1 MPPFFNMLN
10 SPSFRSKS
18 LEKDVPL
25 HLVHELPVSEL
36 QSLYDET
43 VETIRSID
51 HDVSQAEEFQQSA
64 GISPDEDWLHRAK
77 KKRKICLDFAIKASA
92 ALRGRSGI
100 SFEEAYQKR
109 LDEILCEELNP
120 ATVDRIKKEAK
131 ELALDDVGRN

>member
-1 MPPFFNMLN
+1 M
-10 SPSFRSKS
+10 
-18 LEKDVPL
+18 
-25 HLVHELPVSEL
+25 
-36 QSLYDET
+36 
-43 VETIRSID
+43 
-51 HDVSQAEEFQQSA
+51 SQAEEFQQSA

-109 LDEILCEELNP
+109 LDEILCEELDP